1 MNHETKEALAELEKT
16 YKPTEHDIVPGLR
29 EIQKK
34 GKDKPDSIN
43 AASYSSGAVA
53 ASFTSTAM
61 IRETKH
67 EAAVIE
73 EDIGPDYVFSF
84 SINSLRFFLMR
95 ETGVEKA
102 EQFGKTS
109 ILKLTNLAI

>member
-43 AASYSSGAVA
+43 AASYSSGNIISV
-53 ASFTSTAM
+53 
-61 IRETKH
+61 
-67 EAAVIE
+67 
-73 EDIGPDYVFSF
+73 
-84 SINSLRFFLMR
+84 
-95 ETGVEKA
+95 
-102 EQFGKTS
+102 
-109 ILKLTNLAI
+109 

>member
-43 AASYSSGAVA
+43 AASYSSG
-53 ASFTSTAM
+53 
-61 IRETKH
+61 K
-67 EAAVIE
+67 
-73 EDIGPDYVFSF
+73 
-84 SINSLRFFLMR
+84 
-95 ETGVEKA
+95 VEKILKSSLDLIPSLSPTVKI
-102 EQFGKTS
+102 QIMGGKVCLRCKGKTLLDVVN
-109 ILKLTNLAI
+109 IL